1 MKPPNLVCL
10 KNVKTISTEIRLHK
24 SNCDLFNVLLKLL
37 NTAVRLVT
45 ITDRRVLLGQKK
57 GRKNSYPFYS
67 I

>member
-45 ITDRRVLLGQKK
+45 ITGPSGSSWTKK
-57 GRKNSYPFYS
+57 R
-67 I
+67 